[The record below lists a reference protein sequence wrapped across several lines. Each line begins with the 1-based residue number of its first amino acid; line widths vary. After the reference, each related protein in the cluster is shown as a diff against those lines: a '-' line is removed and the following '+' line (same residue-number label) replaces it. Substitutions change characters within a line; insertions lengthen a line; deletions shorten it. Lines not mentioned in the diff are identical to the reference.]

1 MLVSG
6 HARRKLENIRHMGIF
21 DFFNKKNSGNAI
33 ANSSIGNTNSFA
45 DLKRETDRLRKE
57 NDAWQK
63 EFNHIIK
70 LREKAIELDKNG
82 KYFEAIEIFQESI
95 DYGEN
100 SNRLNISNYAH
111 DIERVMILYG
121 KTKQID
127 KQINFIESSINSY
140 PTYPDIDKWRIRLSK
155 ITQKDSIETPVNLT
169 LSDIKAP
176 IPSNPTLGRKFQA
189 FKDSL
194 PEFNF
199 YFDMPDDMQTLEY
212 LNIYKPVPF
221 EKSKKLREYR
231 DSFASILSNGQI
243 AENQNNIK
251 IAIETYLK
259 LIAEEYE
266 GKEPFERLIIIY
278 RKLKW
283 KEQEIEILKKGISFF
298 ENLRE
303 NQRTSII
310 LLASKFGMEN
320 KAFEYINADK
330 KIQYYGG
337 AFDLYNPYP
346 IISKWKEKLDRL
358 K

>member
-1 MLVSG
+1 
-6 HARRKLENIRHMGIF
+6 MGTF
-21 DFFNKKNSGNAI
+21 DFLNKKNSGNTL
-33 ANSSIGNTNSFA
+33 ANSSIDNINSFA

-70 LREKAIELDKNG
+70 LREKATKLDKNG
-82 KYFEAIEIFQESI
+82 KYLEAIETFRESI

-100 SNRLNISNYAH
+100 SNRLNISNYVH

-127 KQINFIESSINSY
+127 KQINFIESIINNY

-155 ITQKDSIETPVNLT
+155 ITQKDTIESEINLT
-169 LSDIKAP
+169 LSDIKVP
-176 IPSNPTLGRKFQA
+176 IPSNPTLGKKFQT

-199 YFDMPDDMQTLEY
+199 YFDMPDGMQTFEY
-212 LNIYKPVPF
+212 LTIHKPVPF
-221 EKSKKLREYR
+221 EKSKKMKEYR
-231 DSFASILSNGQI
+231 DSFASILSDGQI
-243 AENQNNIK
+243 AENRNNIK
-251 IAIETYLK
+251 IAIETYLT

-266 GKEPFERLIIIY
+266 GKEPFERLIIIF

-303 NQRTSII
+303 NQRVRII
-310 LLASKFGMEN
+310 SLARKFGMEN
-320 KAFEYINADK
+320 KALEYINADK

-346 IISKWKEKLDRL
+346 IISKWKEKLDTL